1 MNRPKTQIKVTSIS
15 GANVM
20 HISTHPPDTSSS
32 FDLDV
37 NRRKETDEES
47 WTGNITRTEHMHHD
61 TVLNN
66 IA

>member
-1 MNRPKTQIKVTSIS
+1 
-15 GANVM
+15 M

-61 TVLNN
+61 TVLKN